1 MIHIVGPNLRRIHFL
16 LDSGDSWNGST
27 EFMDFFEVWKD
38 TFDLEIRVSYVNLEK
53 KREEEDTMGQEA
65 AIKMWTIVLKWYFL
79 ALVLTMFVFY
89 LYTSMYPVM

>member
-1 MIHIVGPNLRRIHFL
+1 MEL
-16 LDSGDSWNGST
+16 
-27 EFMDFFEVWKD
+27 
-38 TFDLEIRVSYVNLEK
+38 LEIWTDTSALEIGVSYVNLEK

-79 ALVLTMFVFY
+79 ALVLTMFVLQ

>member
-1 MIHIVGPNLRRIHFL
+1 MEL
-16 LDSGDSWNGST
+16 
-27 EFMDFFEVWKD
+27 
-38 TFDLEIRVSYVNLEK
+38 LEIWTDTSALEIGVSYVNLEK